1 VEERQMGAQ
10 SLGIRG
16 PGHGPNGSPVAIAI
30 SPVLTGH
37 DAFGLMSDKI
47 LAVAP
52 GSRLIPINAE
62 GHADESVE
70 EVEVLLRGWSL
81 GGDPLDRLVG
91 RAPKMRWIHS
101 VSVGVESVLTPC
113 VLLRG
118 LTVTNGRN
126 VFDRPIAEY
135 VLTMMLAICRQLP
148 WLLELQHERTWQPL
162 EAREL
167 GRQTIGLIG
176 LGGIGTEVA
185 RLVRPFGARV
195 VAIRRHPESA
205 PEEGVEVLGGLEALP
220 KLLAASD
227 LVVLALPLT
236 AETEALINDAALSA
250 AKPGSWLINVA
261 RGGLVDERAL
271 LRALRSGPLGGAVL
285 DTFRDEPLAE
295 SSPFYRLANCIVTPH
310 TSWSSAEALD
320 RTLDVFCENLRRYR
334 SGEPLLHVVDATLGY

>member
-1 VEERQMGAQ
+1 MSAT

-16 PGHGPNGSPVAIAI
+16 SEHGPSRAPMAIAI
-30 SPVLTGH
+30 SPVLTGR
-37 DAFGLMSDKI
+37 DAFGAMSERI
-47 LAVAP
+47 QAVAP
-52 GSRLIPINAE
+52 GSRLIAVNSE
-62 GHADESVE
+62 GHADESLD

-113 VLLRG
+113 VLLRS
-118 LTVTNGRN
+118 LTVTNGRG

-135 VLTMMLAICRQLP
+135 VLTMMLAICRRLP
-148 WLLELQHERTWQPL
+148 GLLELQHERTWQPL
-162 EAREL
+162 EAQEL

-176 LGGIGTEVA
+176 FGGIGSEVA

-195 VAIRRHPESA
+195 VAIRRHIESA
-205 PEEGVEVLGGLEALP
+205 PVEGVEVLGGLEALP
-220 KLLAASD
+220 KLLAVSN

-250 AKPGSWLINVA
+250 AMPGSWLINVA

-271 LRALRSGPLGGAVL
+271 LSALRSGPLGGAVL
-285 DTFRDEPLAE
+285 DTFREEPLPE

-310 TSWSSAEALD
+310 TSWSSAEALG

-334 SGEPLLHVVDATLGY
+334 SGEPLLHVVDAALGY